1 MQRTRP
7 NLASWTV
14 VALATLVLSCED
26 GPPGPTAGDP
36 SGFSVAYDRW
46 TPGPNDTCTP
56 EIHNS
61 YSVVGPDGKLYPT
74 WHPPVD
80 PGTGCSFGHE
90 HGRDPKGSNLYT
102 MVGAIPFGFANEQLD
117 IIEEVDRRHE
127 DHVGHKIE
135 WENDISMRF
144 SGSAASSL
152 LEVRCD
158 VLVKMHQ
165 GSHSKD
171 AFTNNVHE
179 LAFHASCSD
188 GTRFHVTLLTPIGT
202 PGEFTSSCDRDRT
215 VVVGPPTPL
224 GSPEGGG
231 RRRIPDRACVQEFL
245 LVPDGERSNFGQGL
259 RESWEISDRIRTE
272 EGHTLASFNPYF
284 QVLFPSRFFDP
295 AAPDGVA
302 RPIDLCYEV
311 TASGERVQGDACDES
326 TAEGTIDSLRFD
338 DPRSVF
344 DGARR
349 FVDVNSLRISNAD
362 GPEVWYTDPYGEHGR
377 TEPFPGSIRQFIA
390 RVENERAAQP
400 SGPAIGRDR
409 DYGEGTDVHAPN

>member
-1 MQRTRP
+1 
-7 NLASWTV
+7 
-14 VALATLVLSCED
+14 
-26 GPPGPTAGDP
+26 
-36 SGFSVAYDRW
+36 
-46 TPGPNDTCTP
+46 
-56 EIHNS
+56 
-61 YSVVGPDGKLYPT
+61 
-74 WHPPVD
+74 
-80 PGTGCSFGHE
+80 
-90 HGRDPKGSNLYT
+90 
-102 MVGAIPFGFANEQLD
+102 
-117 IIEEVDRRHE
+117 
-127 DHVGHKIE
+127 
-135 WENDISMRF
+135 MRF
-144 SGSAASSL
+144 SGEAASSL

-158 VLVKMHQ
+158 VLVKLHQ

-179 LAFHASCSD
+179 LAFNASCTD

-202 PGEFTSSCDRDRT
+202 PGEFVSSCDGDRT
-215 VVVGPPTPL
+215 VFVGPPTPL

-245 LVPDGERSNFGQGL
+245 LVPEGERSNFGQGL
-259 RESWEISDRIRTE
+259 RESWEISDRLRTE
-272 EGHTLASFNPYF
+272 EGRTLASFNPYF

-295 AAPDGVA
+295 SAPDGVG
-302 RPIDLCYEV
+302 RPIDVCYEV
-311 TASGERVQGDACDES
+311 TLSGERVQGDAC
-326 TAEGTIDSLRFD
+326 SLAFD

-362 GPEVWYTDPYGEHGR
+362 GPEVWYTDPYGENGR

-390 RVENERAAQP
+390 SVENERATQP